1 MKDGNIYI
9 YEKIGNIPSI
19 IGVCYQKEKFIN
31 KSFTDKY
38 FILLALNQE
47 NRKEIPLELINNNQ
61 LKKITFTINDFTK
74 EYILYIHSVHQ
85 YEKNHDISF
94 SWLEVIQLAYLLKN
108 FQLNIE
114 ESLKTLKNFYL
125 FLEENF

>member
-9 YEKIGNIPSI
+9 YENIGNIPSI

-31 KSFTDKY
+31 KSFIDKF

-47 NRKEIPLELINNNQ
+47 SRKEIPLELINNNQ
-61 LKKITFTINDFTK
+61 LKKITFTINDFTN
-74 EYILYIHSVHQ
+74 EYILYIDSVHQ
-85 YEKNHDISF
+85 YEKNHDVSF

-108 FQLNIE
+108 FKLNIE
-114 ESLKTLKNFYL
+114 ESLKKLQNFYL